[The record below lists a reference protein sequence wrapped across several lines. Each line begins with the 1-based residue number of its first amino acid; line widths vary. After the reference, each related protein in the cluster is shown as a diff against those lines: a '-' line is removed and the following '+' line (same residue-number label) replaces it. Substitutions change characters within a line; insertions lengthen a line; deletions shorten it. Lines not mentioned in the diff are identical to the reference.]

1 MSLVWSAS
9 THETRHASLAEAEAR
24 FLRERA
30 GVDRKERL
38 AAWREWAAKKLLAE
52 LAHSLPAEDAARAR
66 LIGQCTAEL
75 ERMVRQLFDRG
86 WLIEGKRLAEV
97 VDACLA
103 PIAAAHRAGKVADFW
118 PHFRASVRRYVP
130 INAEELQRTARR
142 DGADAGSAFGGGLAL
157 ALGLLREPQAPSIT
171 EVIGERHAER
181 VQEACKPAAKRG
193 RPRKFGVAEQATGD
207 LFGGA

>member
-1 MSLVWSAS
+1 MSLIWQAS
-9 THETRHASLAEAEAR
+9 TNETRHASLAEAEAR

-38 AAWREWAAKKLLAE
+38 AAWREWAAKKLLAD
-52 LAHSLPAEDAARAR
+52 LAHVMPHEDAARAR

-97 VDACLA
+97 VDTCLA
-103 PIAAAHRAGKVADFW
+103 PIAAAHRAGKVQDFW

-142 DGADAGSAFGGGLAL
+142 DGADAASAISGGLAL
-157 ALGLLREPQAPSIT
+157 ALGMLTAPKAPSIT

-181 VQEACKPAAKRG
+181 VQAACKPGAKRG
-193 RPRKFGVAEQATGD
+193 RPRKFQAATDATDD
-207 LFGGA
+207 LFGGG